1 MNTGKQGNNN
11 CFTLIKT
18 KAMINET
25 NNLKEEQTDNGRADE
40 YLPYATDY
48 INTACYCLEVLNTVD
63 GKLFSRAEE
72 ERMQET
78 KKRMMRIIHAASKAM
93 HDDWFDQE
101 EVTQNQ

>member
-1 MNTGKQGNNN
+1 MVKM
-11 CFTLIKT
+11 
-18 KAMINET
+18 KAMINEA
-25 NNLKEEQTDNGRADE
+25 NNLKEEQTEIGRADE

-63 GKLFSRAEE
+63 GKLFSKAEE

-78 KKRMMRIIHAASKAM
+78 KRRMMRIIHAASKAM

-101 EVTQNQ
+101 EAEASGFSH